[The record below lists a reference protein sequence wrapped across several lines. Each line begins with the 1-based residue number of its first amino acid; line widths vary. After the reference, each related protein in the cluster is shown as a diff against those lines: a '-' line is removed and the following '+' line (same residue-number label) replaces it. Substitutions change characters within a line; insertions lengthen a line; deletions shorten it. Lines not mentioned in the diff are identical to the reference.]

1 MHPRHTLLRSALLCI
16 AALLAQATPTLAAAA
31 PNLGGGSGKCDP
43 TVQSCAPGTGGGI
56 DLGGGGGG
64 SGGGTCTP
72 TPGGSPCGGAGPAT
86 QGNSSSTH
94 QGAGNPIHLING
106 NKYQREVDMPALPGV
121 LGLEVVRHYNSSYS
135 RAYVPP
141 GLLGRGWLLS
151 YEARLYDHPTN
162 LQIVQ
167 ADGTRIIFSKLR
179 EHPSLCASEQPGN
192 GIVRIEGTDTKG
204 TKETTPGQER
214 HYTWQWMD
222 GRELRFNHRG
232 RLTRIS
238 LPSGEQV
245 RLDYNAKGNRLLK
258 VTDPQGRSLRLH
270 YAQSSGEDSFTGVQA
285 IDTPLGRIGYRH
297 GSAPLPGSTQP
308 QAKLNASLVQVSL
321 PSADGQAPV
330 QRHYHYEDPR
340 HPTLL
345 TGISVQGQGSDGK
358 PMDERIASYAYGDT
372 GRAIL
377 SVRGPPDSHQ
387 EKVTLDLS
395 QPWKNTLTNS
405 LGQTTT
411 YHYDT
416 IGGQWRLLEVRGP
429 GCASCGPGDM
439 RYRYDAQGR
448 LTDATRLDPAGRPLE
463 GTRTELDPFGRPL
476 AVYRIP
482 YTQGQARAPQLQV
495 RYGYGKDP
503 WKQYAPEL
511 IAQPSVV
518 PGREH
523 QIRIR
528 YNSSRQPLQITE
540 AGFSPLDAQGQPA
553 GNADGATPIE
563 RSTRYRYTEINGRS
577 VLVDIDG
584 PLPTSLAGYDDGSP
598 AQNDLTRLRWDRSGS
613 HVTRV
618 LQPDGT
624 AVALE
629 HDQAGRITTRTEDD
643 GVRRLQR
650 QMRYSALSANALQ
663 AEEITTSGWLLD
675 ADGQPRASSRLSL
688 NPYRIRHDAL
698 GRPSQAIDTAGR
710 SITWA
715 YQGSTQ
721 ARLDGLGNRG
731 QIERDSEGRITRL
744 GLYREGQDLPERAAY
759 YGWNAQGRLRHRL
772 LPDGRL
778 DSYTYGDAGELLQH
792 TDGDDTRTRWLN
804 NGSLHASLSQT
815 PDGAVRLALQG
826 PASAAMEQITSKSRS
841 TQPAERRQ
849 ALHDDFGRTVWLQ
862 LADHGRQSARYN
874 EADQLRV
881 HTRADGSSTHYQYAP
896 SGRLLSKTYEPA
908 PGADRR
914 SSSQTRLH
922 YQGRLLQTIDSNW
935 QRESIEYD
943 ALGRPV
949 ARTIA
954 LATPDGQAEH
964 TYRTATRYGPD
975 GRVHSRTLA
984 DGRVLV
990 TRRGP
995 ASDGASVQGLQLQSA
1010 WVAGLLQASD
1020 HWLGAGATGLLERL
1034 LPAQTVVGD
1043 IQTDAFNG
1051 LQHYTAGNGLATSR
1065 QYDIAGRLTQQ
1076 TTGQGTSQG
1085 TSQGSAPILS
1095 QRYRYGVGPRI
1106 RAIEQE
1112 GPPAG
1117 LQKTDYRYQGFGR
1130 LVQDNAPSAPAPVQ
1144 RDSQGRT
1151 VQDALHRYTYTE
1163 AGQLQGISDHQ
1174 DRPIASYRYNSLGQ
1188 RVGKTVHQGD
1198 GQTHSHYL
1206 WQDNR
1211 LVAEMDGEGRITS
1224 QYLYLNEG
1232 TRTLPIAKLESAHNR
1247 DNASGKARML
1257 HIHNDHRGSPQA
1269 MTDAG
1274 QRVVWRARQTPWGA
1288 PAMHQAGHTSLPR
1301 QQAVLNLRLPGQY
1314 FDEESGLHDN
1324 WHRSYDPASGRYL
1337 QPDPLGYP
1345 DGPDAYLYAGGDPLN
1360 RIDPTGLYQEDMHYY
1375 MVFFLALAAGLDYE
1389 PARITALASQY
1400 VDDNPITKP
1409 LDDANTLT
1417 TVGSIFK
1424 NHRQLLWYHF
1434 TLSDDKGT
1442 TLPQYANDNV
1452 NSVVGN
1458 LSPQLNNLLNASR
1471 LGNPAQPC
1479 AEYQFLGEFLHS
1491 YLDTFSHRD
1500 KDNRP
1505 FDAISA
1511 KLGIG
1516 HGFAGSE
1523 PDYTYDEDMPILG
1536 NMPDPEVPYWDK
1548 REYRSLQGEKAVYEF
1563 LTRYGAKPA
1572 VSFKEIEKVLERFN
1586 AIRETGRNSPNKF
1599 NLLED
1604 TIKAWIND
1612 GKLKPTKTDQKEG
1625 LVELMKINLK
1635 DAESGAYS
1643 ERQANSNREKFLGGL
1658 VGQEEKYPG
1667 VCLPRS
1673 IICKPV

>member
-1 MHPRHTLLRSALLCI
+1 
-16 AALLAQATPTLAAAA
+16 
-31 PNLGGGSGKCDP
+31 
-43 TVQSCAPGTGGGI
+43 
-56 DLGGGGGG
+56 
-64 SGGGTCTP
+64 
-72 TPGGSPCGGAGPAT
+72 
-86 QGNSSSTH
+86 
-94 QGAGNPIHLING
+94 
-106 NKYQREVDMPALPGV
+106 
-121 LGLEVVRHYNSSYS
+121 
-135 RAYVPP
+135 
-141 GLLGRGWLLS
+141 
-151 YEARLYDHPTN
+151 
-162 LQIVQ
+162 
-167 ADGTRIIFSKLR
+167 
-179 EHPSLCASEQPGN
+179 
-192 GIVRIEGTDTKG
+192 
-204 TKETTPGQER
+204 
-214 HYTWQWMD
+214 
-222 GRELRFNHRG
+222 
-232 RLTRIS
+232 
-238 LPSGEQV
+238 
-245 RLDYNAKGNRLLK
+245 
-258 VTDPQGRSLRLH
+258 
-270 YAQSSGEDSFTGVQA
+270 
-285 IDTPLGRIGYRH
+285 
-297 GSAPLPGSTQP
+297 
-308 QAKLNASLVQVSL
+308 
-321 PSADGQAPV
+321 
-330 QRHYHYEDPR
+330 
-340 HPTLL
+340 
-345 TGISVQGQGSDGK
+345 
-358 PMDERIASYAYGDT
+358 
-372 GRAIL
+372 
-377 SVRGPPDSHQ
+377 
-387 EKVTLDLS
+387 
-395 QPWKNTLTNS
+395 
-405 LGQTTT
+405 
-411 YHYDT
+411 
-416 IGGQWRLLEVRGP
+416 
-429 GCASCGPGDM
+429 
-439 RYRYDAQGR
+439 
-448 LTDATRLDPAGRPLE
+448 
-463 GTRTELDPFGRPL
+463 
-476 AVYRIP
+476 
-482 YTQGQARAPQLQV
+482 
-495 RYGYGKDP
+495 
-503 WKQYAPEL
+503 
-511 IAQPSVV
+511 
-518 PGREH
+518 
-523 QIRIR
+523 
-528 YNSSRQPLQITE
+528 
-540 AGFSPLDAQGQPA
+540 
-553 GNADGATPIE
+553 
-563 RSTRYRYTEINGRS
+563 
-577 VLVDIDG
+577 
-584 PLPTSLAGYDDGSP
+584 
-598 AQNDLTRLRWDRSGS
+598 
-613 HVTRV
+613 
-618 LQPDGT
+618 
-624 AVALE
+624 
-629 HDQAGRITTRTEDD
+629 
-643 GVRRLQR
+643 
-650 QMRYSALSANALQ
+650 
-663 AEEITTSGWLLD
+663 
-675 ADGQPRASSRLSL
+675 
-688 NPYRIRHDAL
+688 
-698 GRPSQAIDTAGR
+698 
-710 SITWA
+710 
-715 YQGSTQ
+715 
-721 ARLDGLGNRG
+721 
-731 QIERDSEGRITRL
+731 
-744 GLYREGQDLPERAAY
+744 
-759 YGWNAQGRLRHRL
+759 
-772 LPDGRL
+772 
-778 DSYTYGDAGELLQH
+778 
-792 TDGDDTRTRWLN
+792 
-804 NGSLHASLSQT
+804 
-815 PDGAVRLALQG
+815 
-826 PASAAMEQITSKSRS
+826 
-841 TQPAERRQ
+841 
-849 ALHDDFGRTVWLQ
+849 
-862 LADHGRQSARYN
+862 
-874 EADQLRV
+874 
-881 HTRADGSSTHYQYAP
+881 
-896 SGRLLSKTYEPA
+896 
-908 PGADRR
+908 
-914 SSSQTRLH
+914 
-922 YQGRLLQTIDSNW
+922 
-935 QRESIEYD
+935 
-943 ALGRPV
+943 
-949 ARTIA
+949 
-954 LATPDGQAEH
+954 
-964 TYRTATRYGPD
+964 
-975 GRVHSRTLA
+975 
-984 DGRVLV
+984 
-990 TRRGP
+990 
-995 ASDGASVQGLQLQSA
+995 
-1010 WVAGLLQASD
+1010 
-1020 HWLGAGATGLLERL
+1020 
-1034 LPAQTVVGD
+1034 
-1043 IQTDAFNG
+1043 
-1051 LQHYTAGNGLATSR
+1051 
-1065 QYDIAGRLTQQ
+1065 
-1076 TTGQGTSQG
+1076 
-1085 TSQGSAPILS
+1085 
-1095 QRYRYGVGPRI
+1095 
-1106 RAIEQE
+1106 
-1112 GPPAG
+1112 
-1117 LQKTDYRYQGFGR
+1117 
-1130 LVQDNAPSAPAPVQ
+1130 
-1144 RDSQGRT
+1144 QGRT

>member
-1 MHPRHTLLRSALLCI
+1 M
-16 AALLAQATPTLAAAA
+16 
-31 PNLGGGSGKCDP
+31 
-43 TVQSCAPGTGGGI
+43 
-56 DLGGGGGG
+56 
-64 SGGGTCTP
+64 
-72 TPGGSPCGGAGPAT
+72 
-86 QGNSSSTH
+86 
-94 QGAGNPIHLING
+94 
-106 NKYQREVDMPALPGV
+106 
-121 LGLEVVRHYNSSYS
+121 
-135 RAYVPP
+135 
-141 GLLGRGWLLS
+141 
-151 YEARLYDHPTN
+151 
-162 LQIVQ
+162 
-167 ADGTRIIFSKLR
+167 
-179 EHPSLCASEQPGN
+179 
-192 GIVRIEGTDTKG
+192 
-204 TKETTPGQER
+204 
-214 HYTWQWMD
+214 
-222 GRELRFNHRG
+222 
-232 RLTRIS
+232 
-238 LPSGEQV
+238 
-245 RLDYNAKGNRLLK
+245 
-258 VTDPQGRSLRLH
+258 
-270 YAQSSGEDSFTGVQA
+270 
-285 IDTPLGRIGYRH
+285 
-297 GSAPLPGSTQP
+297 
-308 QAKLNASLVQVSL
+308 
-321 PSADGQAPV
+321 
-330 QRHYHYEDPR
+330 
-340 HPTLL
+340 
-345 TGISVQGQGSDGK
+345 
-358 PMDERIASYAYGDT
+358 
-372 GRAIL
+372 
-377 SVRGPPDSHQ
+377 
-387 EKVTLDLS
+387 
-395 QPWKNTLTNS
+395 
-405 LGQTTT
+405 
-411 YHYDT
+411 
-416 IGGQWRLLEVRGP
+416 
-429 GCASCGPGDM
+429 
-439 RYRYDAQGR
+439 
-448 LTDATRLDPAGRPLE
+448 
-463 GTRTELDPFGRPL
+463 
-476 AVYRIP
+476 
-482 YTQGQARAPQLQV
+482 

-1010 WVAGLLQASD
+1010 WPACCRPATTGWALAPQACSNACCPRRR
-1020 HWLGAGATGLLERL
+1020 WS
-1034 LPAQTVVGD
+1034 
-1043 IQTDAFNG
+1043 
-1051 LQHYTAGNGLATSR
+1051 ATSKQTPSTACSTTR
-1065 QYDIAGRLTQQ
+1065 QAMAWPPRAN
-1076 TTGQGTSQG
+1076 TTLPGASRSRPPGKAHRKAHRKAAHPS
-1085 TSQGSAPILS
+1085 SAS
-1095 QRYRYGVGPRI
+1095 ATATAGPRI

-1117 LQKTDYRYQGFGR
+1117 LQRPTTATRASAGWCRTTHRQHQR
-1130 LVQDNAPSAPAPVQ
+1130 PCSATARAAPSRTHCTATPTPRQDSSRASATTRTGPSPATATTAWASAWARPCT
-1144 RDSQGRT
+1144 RAMGKRTATTCGRT
-1151 VQDALHRYTYTE
+1151 TGSSRKWMAK
-1163 AGQLQGISDHQ
+1163 A
-1174 DRPIASYRYNSLGQ
+1174 AS
-1188 RVGKTVHQGD
+1188 
-1198 GQTHSHYL
+1198 
-1206 WQDNR
+1206 
-1211 LVAEMDGEGRITS
+1211 
-1224 QYLYLNEG
+1224 
-1232 TRTLPIAKLESAHNR
+1232 
-1247 DNASGKARML
+1247 
-1257 HIHNDHRGSPQA
+1257 
-1269 MTDAG
+1269 
-1274 QRVVWRARQTPWGA
+1274 
-1288 PAMHQAGHTSLPR
+1288 
-1301 QQAVLNLRLPGQY
+1301 
-1314 FDEESGLHDN
+1314 
-1324 WHRSYDPASGRYL
+1324 PAS
-1337 QPDPLGYP
+1337 
-1345 DGPDAYLYAGGDPLN
+1345 
-1360 RIDPTGLYQEDMHYY
+1360 TC
-1375 MVFFLALAAGLDYE
+1375 
-1389 PARITALASQY
+1389 T
-1400 VDDNPITKP
+1400 
-1409 LDDANTLT
+1409 
-1417 TVGSIFK
+1417 
-1424 NHRQLLWYHF
+1424 
-1434 TLSDDKGT
+1434 
-1442 TLPQYANDNV
+1442 
-1452 NSVVGN
+1452 
-1458 LSPQLNNLLNASR
+1458 
-1471 LGNPAQPC
+1471 
-1479 AEYQFLGEFLHS
+1479 
-1491 YLDTFSHRD
+1491 
-1500 KDNRP
+1500 
-1505 FDAISA
+1505 
-1511 KLGIG
+1511 
-1516 HGFAGSE
+1516 
-1523 PDYTYDEDMPILG
+1523 
-1536 NMPDPEVPYWDK
+1536 
-1548 REYRSLQGEKAVYEF
+1548 
-1563 LTRYGAKPA
+1563 
-1572 VSFKEIEKVLERFN
+1572 
-1586 AIRETGRNSPNKF
+1586 
-1599 NLLED
+1599 
-1604 TIKAWIND
+1604 
-1612 GKLKPTKTDQKEG
+1612 
-1625 LVELMKINLK
+1625 
-1635 DAESGAYS
+1635 
-1643 ERQANSNREKFLGGL
+1643 
-1658 VGQEEKYPG
+1658 
-1667 VCLPRS
+1667 
-1673 IICKPV
+1673 